1 MVNKMWNSLE
11 DSDDYDPKGDML
23 GSFITMFIVGFII
36 SLLIF

>member
-1 MVNKMWNSLE
+1 MVIKMWNSLD

-23 GSFITMFIVGFII
+23 GRFITMFVVGFII